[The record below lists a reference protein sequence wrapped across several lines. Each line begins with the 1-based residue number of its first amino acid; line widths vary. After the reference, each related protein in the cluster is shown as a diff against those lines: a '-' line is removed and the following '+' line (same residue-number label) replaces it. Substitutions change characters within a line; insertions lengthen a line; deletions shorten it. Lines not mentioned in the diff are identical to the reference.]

1 MTETVP
7 DGPVRRARAARA
19 DDPRLS
25 GAQEPWEIPKRVGK
39 PSAVVLLSC
48 AQEGIMKDLLIL
60 AACASLAFQVVGV
73 VTAQAAEIKVL
84 SAVGMREVMLDLGP
98 KFERATGHTLA
109 MTFDATGVI
118 IRRIEGGET
127 VDVIM
132 ILRSGLERLTHAEKI
147 LPGSVTDLASA
158 IAAVAV
164 RHGAPRPD
172 ISSAEAFKRML
183 LDAKSIARPNPAD
196 GGASGVHIEHVL
208 KRLGILE
215 EVNAKTTVF
224 GRPGDPQAMPGY
236 KVATGRADI
245 ALHQLQ
251 ELLAVPGID
260 IVGPF
265 PRDLQG
271 AFMFSA
277 GIENGAREADA
288 AKVLINF
295 LRTPDAGAV
304 IAGKGMEPATR

>member
-1 MTETVP
+1 MT
-7 DGPVRRARAARA
+7 GPFLRAASVS
-19 DDPRLS
+19 L
-25 GAQEPWEIPKRVGK
+25 
-39 PSAVVLLSC
+39 VL
-48 AQEGIMKDLLIL
+48 
-60 AACASLAFQVVGV
+60 QVLC
-73 VTAQAAEIKVL
+73 TAMAHAAEIRVL
-84 SAVGMREVMLDLGP
+84 GAVGMREVMLDLGP
-98 KFERATGHTLA
+98 KFERATGHTLV

-118 IRRIEGGET
+118 IRRIEGGEP

-132 ILRSGLERLTHAEKI
+132 ILRSGLERLTRAEKI
-147 LPGSVTDLASA
+147 LPGSVTDLASS

-164 RHGAPRPD
+164 RRGAPRPD
-172 ISSAEAFKRML
+172 IFSAEAFKRML

-196 GGASGVHIEHVL
+196 GGASGVHIEGVL
-208 KRLGILE
+208 KRLGILD
-215 EVNAKTTVF
+215 EVNAKTTAF

-236 KVATGRADI
+236 KVATGRAEI

-265 PRDLQG
+265 PGDLQG

-277 GIENGAREADA
+277 GIDKGAREADA

-295 LRTPDAGAV
+295 LRAPDAAAI